1 MNDPDTLVT
10 ERAFARTYDGGDY
23 DNTWSAV
30 KQYRRAVT
38 FSVDNPET
46 SIGDIASA
54 ADAPTE
60 RIRPWIDEGAV
71 PPVIQ
76 GLYSSHSHDWI
87 GVTYDNLTP
96 LNVLVAN
103 VYSGGTIH
111 TNHTPKFTL
120 NDDGHDA
127 TVIKALELAGT
138 GYRTEESGTSQA
150 VVPGEDAIALGR
162 VLTVLGAPMGRK
174 TEIEGL
180 SLPWYL
186 DDSPESV
193 RKRFVDS
200 YLENRALTDP
210 TTDSIQIMEDR
221 SQSYREELAELI
233 ESVTGERVTVGDES
247 VTLSAEAS
255 RALGYERA

>member
-1 MNDPDTLVT
+1 M
-10 ERAFARTYDGGDY
+10 
-23 DNTWSAV
+23 
-30 KQYRRAVT
+30 
-38 FSVDNPET
+38 
-46 SIGDIASA
+46 
-54 ADAPTE
+54 
-60 RIRPWIDEGAV
+60 
-71 PPVIQ
+71 
-76 GLYSSHSHDWI
+76 
-87 GVTYDNLTP
+87 
-96 LNVLVAN
+96 LVAN

-111 TNHTPKFTL
+111 TNYTPKFTL

-127 TVIKALELAGT
+127 TVIKALELAGS

-186 DDSPESV
+186 DDAPESV